1 MGPSTITITHIQ
13 QCRLLCG
20 HVPHTYS
27 TVHALTHTLHLR
39 VREYRLDHLVQ
50 IEGNTGPRQGDL
62 LNRLI
67 YTQTHTLC
75 VCLSLSY

>member
-1 MGPSTITITHIQ
+1 MQTPLWACTAHIFNSARTH
-13 QCRLLCG
+13 
-20 HVPHTYS
+20 
-27 TVHALTHTLHLR
+27 THTLRLR